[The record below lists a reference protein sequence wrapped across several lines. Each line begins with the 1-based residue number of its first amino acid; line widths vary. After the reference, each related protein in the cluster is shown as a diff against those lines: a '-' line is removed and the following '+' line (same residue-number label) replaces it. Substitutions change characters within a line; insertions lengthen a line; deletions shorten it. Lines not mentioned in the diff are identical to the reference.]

1 MTDDASTII
10 IWVLLIAFLFFCTFF
25 VSCSVPFA

>member
-1 MTDDASTII
+1 MSEHLEVWA
-10 IWVLLIAFLFFCTFF
+10 IWLIVILFIGFCTFF